1 METLKTLRFE
11 VDRDGIALITLD
23 NPSQLM
29 NVVSPALIDDLS
41 DAIERVTSDSEIK
54 GAIITSGKAAFLAGA
69 DLKALAKL
77 AGSGITY
84 KHAFAL
90 SQKPSKMHRRLE
102 TCGKPFVAAINGL
115 ALGGGF
121 ELCLACHRRVIVDDP
136 SAIVGFPEVSL
147 GLLPGSG
154 GTQRLP
160 RMIGIEASLPAL
172 LEGKTYPPAEA
183 LKRGLVDTVVPAA
196 TLMATAR
203 EAILQGLDPVRAWDQ
218 KGYRRSLGLLDS
230 RLAPL
235 YSVTQAQIA
244 ARTQRNYPAPIA
256 ILRCVYEG
264 SIMPLGKGLDLE
276 SKFFARLLC
285 DPVSRNLIRTTFV
298 SKGELV
304 GLSRRPPAVPKAK
317 FTRVGILGSGMMG
330 SGIAYV
336 VAAAGMDVVLLDTD
350 LPSAERGKAYSV
362 KVLEKD
368 VERGRRTRGEA
379 DLMLGRIRPTANY
392 QDLVGCEL
400 VIEAVYEDRVV
411 KADVT
416 RKAEAVIASTA
427 IFASNTS
434 TLPISGLAEASERRD
449 QFIGLHFF
457 SPVERMMLI
466 EVIVGNKTSPKT
478 LARSLDFVGQLRK
491 APIVVADR
499 RGFYTSRVF
508 QTFVNEGM
516 RMVEEG
522 IEPALVENAAKMAGM
537 PVGPLAVA
545 DEVSIELGMRI
556 VKQAEETLGEDFV
569 RPCAYNVM
577 KRMLEEFNRPGK
589 RAGKGFYDYPEDGKK
604 RLWSGLTQAFPP
616 MTTQPPVAELK
627 KRLLYIQALE
637 TARCLEEEVLVDS
650 REGDV
655 GSVLGWGFPT
665 WTGGTLSLI
674 DTVGLDTFVAECDLM
689 TQRCGDRFAPSQ
701 WLRER
706 AARNATFYG
715 R

>member
-1 METLKTLRFE
+1 MEISKTLRFE
-11 VDRDGIALITLD
+11 VDGDGIALITLD
-23 NPSQLM
+23 DPRLPM

-41 DAIERVTSDSEIK
+41 EAIERVTSHADIR

-69 DLKALAKL
+69 DLKALVNL
-77 AGSGITY
+77 AGGAIAQRQ
-84 KHAFAL
+84 AFAL

-136 SAIVGFPEVSL
+136 GAIVGLPEVSL
-147 GLLPGSG
+147 GLLPASG

-183 LKRGLVDTVVPAA
+183 LGLGLIDAVVPAA
-196 TLMATAR
+196 ALIGTAR
-203 EAILQGLDPVRAWDQ
+203 EAILQGLDPVRAWDM

-235 YSVTQAQIA
+235 FSVAQAQVA
-244 ARTQRNYPAPIA
+244 ARTQRRYPAPIA

-264 SIMPLGKGLDLE
+264 SIMPLNKGLDLE

-285 DPVSRNLIRTTFV
+285 GPVSRNLIRTTFV
-298 SKGELV
+298 SKGELA

-317 FTRVGILGSGMMG
+317 FTKVGILGGGMMG
-330 SGIAYV
+330 SGIAYAA
-336 VAAAGMDVVLLDTD
+336 AAAGVDVVLLDAD
-350 LPSAERGKAYSV
+350 LPGAERGKAYSV
-362 KVLEKD
+362 KVLHRE
-368 VERGRRTRGEA
+368 VERGRKTRGEA
-379 DLMLGRIRPTANY
+379 DSVLGRVRPTADY
-392 QDLVGCEL
+392 RDLAGCEL
-400 VIEAVYEDRVV
+400 VIEAVYEDRAV
-411 KADVT
+411 KSEVT
-416 RKAEAVIASTA
+416 RKAEAAIAPTA

-434 TLPISGLAEASERRD
+434 TLPISGLAEASLRAE

-457 SPVERMMLI
+457 SPAERMLLV
-466 EVIVGNKTSPKT
+466 EVIVGKKTSPQT
-478 LARSLDFVGQLRK
+478 LARSLDFVAQLRK
-491 APIVVADR
+491 VPIVVADR

-522 IEPALVENAAKMAGM
+522 VEPALVENAARMAGM

-556 VKQAEETLGEDFV
+556 VKQGEEILGADFV

-604 RLWSGLTQAFPP
+604 RLWPGLARAFPS
-616 MTTQPPVAELK
+616 MTLQPGVEELQQ
-627 KRLLYIQALE
+627 RLLYIQALE
-637 TARCLEEEVLVDS
+637 TARCLEEEVLVDC

-655 GSVLGWGFPT
+655 GSVLGWGFPA

-674 DTVGLDTFVAECDLM
+674 DTVGLDAFVAQCDLM
-689 TQRCGDRFAPSQ
+689 TQTCGERFAPSQ
-701 WLRER
+701 WLRDR
-706 AARNATFYG
+706 AAAG
-715 R
+715 RRFAG